1 MFHKTETQPINY
13 IQILP
18 RRGSSKT
25 LVFWDA
31 AFLNPV
37 NDDSVIML
45 LKYSTQN
52 SPLYSKRQRG
62 KSSDTHMCYVN
73 WLRIPKKHRASP
85 NPLKSYVGELYVY
98 RNLNT
103 KFRES
108 QSKTLYFLSVGFFTI
123 NIPRNLT

>member
-1 MFHKTETQPINY
+1 MFHKTEPQPINY

-62 KSSDTHMCYVN
+62 KSSDIHMCYVN

-85 NPLKSYVGELYVY
+85 NPLKSYVGELHMCIATSQ
-98 RNLNT
+98 RNFVNH
-103 KFRES
+103 S
-108 QSKTLYFLSVGFFTI
+108 QKLCISYLLAFSPSIFPEI
-123 NIPRNLT
+123 

>member
-1 MFHKTETQPINY
+1 MFHKTEPQPINY

-52 SPLYSKRQRG
+52 SPLYSKRHSG
-62 KSSDTHMCYVN
+62 KSSDIHMCYVN
-73 WLRIPKKHRASP
+73 WLCIPKKHRGSP
-85 NPLKSYVGELYVY
+85 NPLKSYVRELYMCIATSQ
-98 RNLNT
+98 RNFVNHGQKICISYLLAFSPSIFPET
-103 KFRES
+103 
-108 QSKTLYFLSVGFFTI
+108 
-123 NIPRNLT
+123 